1 MGTMDA
7 TMDVLLGNK
16 ILDLRVV
23 SSRQIFHGASRNM
36 DRESLHDH
44 RVELKCNVQRTLS
57 DNGVVVGDHP
67 EEILEDLEFSI
78 ELRSAQKIF
87 GELDAK
93 RVEEVMDARGFLQY
107 HPPIPPEQ
115 LAGLPPSVIEESKK
129 GSVTGW
135 VFFGNETMRDVARL
149 LVTEPHQEIH
159 LAVTVSATRSP
170 TQSSLTYE
178 TKEYHPTRYRW
189 HAHKEWLVVKE
200 ARIVAIPRA
209 ATAAQDAPNATAE
222 DAPNAT
228 AEPSIQIVSQKI
240 SDALDTLNSNF
251 RTLQYTLLIGF
262 ILILFELWRLR

>member
-1 MGTMDA
+1 
-7 TMDVLLGNK
+7 MDVLLGNK
-16 ILDLRVV
+16 IFDLRVV
-23 SSRQIFHGASRNM
+23 SSRQIFRGASRNM

-44 RVELKCNVQRTLS
+44 RIELKCNVHHTLS
-57 DNGVVVGDHP
+57 DNDVVVGDHP
-67 EEILEDLEFSI
+67 EEILQDLKFSI

-107 HPPIPPEQ
+107 HAPIPPGQ
-115 LAGLPPSVIEESKK
+115 LAGLAPSVIEESKK
-129 GSVTGW
+129 GLVTGW

-149 LVTEPHQEIH
+149 LVTEPHQEIY

-178 TKEYHPTRYRW
+178 TKEHPHQTRYGW

-209 ATAAQDAPNATAE
+209 TAAAE
-222 DAPNAT
+222 DASNAT

-240 SDALDTLNSNF
+240 SDALDKLNSNF
-251 RTLQYTLLIGF
+251 RTLHYTLLIGF
-262 ILILFELWRLR
+262 ILILLELWRLR